1 MQQQPNNEAP
11 SRSAIKTNRRLF
23 AYLLRGT
30 KLRISRDKIGDGR
43 WRSLTTELSNALLP
57 LVMSERS
64 VLGFYHRLCERFAV
78 EPSGDADH
86 PPIEAWLPERRVRWD
101 QACAALDYRELRTVI
116 RESPEF
122 FATFACSPTDAD
134 ADSLFDAF
142 PDPIQTSGYRPTL
155 PKALISPRCHRAV
168 WTLTSPMF
176 HGADDKTGNM
186 SLFRRHSVPD
196 PLTGTVN
203 EVPFVS
209 GNAIR
214 GMLRD
219 LGMGAHLQLLGLKS
233 TEIPTARAH
242 ALLAGGAVESGA
254 DTGTVNNV
262 IRTRAR
268 TLCPPW
274 DLIAG
279 CIDQQIMSGRA
290 RVGDATLVCR
300 ETAWKTQSVLAP
312 DLTPGAFAASLPS
325 CDEMMEVRQLT
336 RHKHADIPGSEG
348 VQMLVNF
355 ELIREGHQMLHTI
368 QVWGLDGV
376 EPTTASFLAYLLG
389 EFQALGS
396 LGIGAG
402 RGFGSIAFDGYEP
415 GNGAPALPSPDIYL
429 AYVESRRQEMI
440 DWAMGIG
447 EPAAPA
453 PKTRSARKGT
463 STPVP
468 EAAE

>member
-1 MQQQPNNEAP
+1 MPNPTSEAP
-11 SRSAIKTNRRLF
+11 SLSSIKATRRLF

-30 KLRISRDKIGDGR
+30 KLRISRDKIGDSR
-43 WRSLTTELSNALLP
+43 WRGLTSELSNALLP

-64 VLGFYHRLCERFAV
+64 VLAFYHGLCARFAV
-78 EPSGDADH
+78 DPGGDADH
-86 PPIEAWLPERRVRWD
+86 GPVEAWLPERRIRWD
-101 QACAALDYRELRTVI
+101 QACAQLDYRELRTVI

-122 FATFACSPTDAD
+122 FATFACSPSDPDAD
-134 ADSLFDAF
+134 ALFDAF
-142 PDPIQTSGYRPTL
+142 PDPIQTYGYRPTL
-155 PKALISPRCHRAV
+155 PKTLISPRCHRAV

-176 HGADDKTGNM
+176 HGSDDKTGNM
-186 SLFRRHSVPD
+186 ALFRRHSVPD

-203 EVPFVS
+203 DVPFVS

-219 LGMGAHLQLLGLKS
+219 LGMGAHLQLLGLTS
-233 TEIPTARAH
+233 AEIPTTRAH

-262 IRTRAR
+262 IRSRAR

-312 DLTPGAFAASLPS
+312 ELTAEQFAESLPS

-336 RHKHADIPGSEG
+336 RHKHADIPGSDG

-368 QVWGLDGV
+368 QIWGLDGV

-389 EFQALGS
+389 EFRALGS
-396 LGIGAG
+396 LGVGAA
-402 RGFGSIAFDGYEP
+402 RGFGSIAFDGYVP
-415 GNGAPALPSPDIYL
+415 GNGAPPLPSPDVYL

-440 DWAMGIG
+440 DWAMGVG

-453 PKTRSARKGT
+453 PKKRGTRTG
-463 STPVP
+463 TPVTLP